1 MSKVNR
7 SKRAGTIKMKQQRRK
22 KIAALKIRISKT
34 KGVEEK
40 KKLEVKIRSMSPEY
54 FNTKK

>member
-7 SKRAGTIKMKQQRRK
+7 SKRAGTIKMKQKRRQ
-22 KIAALKIRISKT
+22 KIAALKTRITKT

-40 KKLEVKIRSMSPEY
+40 KRLEAKIVAMSPEY

>member
-7 SKRAGTIKMKQQRRK
+7 TKRAGTIKLKRQRRQ
-22 KIAALKIRISKT
+22 KIATLKSRIAHT

-40 KKLEVKIRSMSPEY
+40 KRLEAKILAMSPEY

>member
-1 MSKVNR
+1 
-7 SKRAGTIKMKQQRRK
+7 MKQQRRK
-22 KIAALKIRISKT
+22 KIALLKSRIAKA

-40 KKLEVKIRSMSPEY
+40 KRLEAKIRAMSPEY

>member
-7 SKRAGTIKMKQQRRK
+7 SKRASAITLKRQRRK
-22 KIAALKIRISKT
+22 KIAVLKSRISKT
-34 KGVEEK
+34 KSVEEK
-40 KKLEVKIRSMSPEY
+40 KRLEAKILVMSPEY